1 MTTLLA
7 ATASAQEPGTYDVA
21 AVRADFPV
29 LSRQIG
35 GRPLVYLDNAS
46 SSHKPRQVLDA
57 ERDFVEQHYSNV
69 HRGVHTLSQEATDAY
84 EAARDTVARF
94 LSAPDSNGVVFTKN
108 ATEAY
113 NLVAYSFSNSAA
125 GSRFALGPG
134 DEVCVTEMEHHS
146 NLVPWQMLCERTGAT
161 LRWIP
166 LTDDGRLDLTD
177 LDSLVNERTKVLAF
191 VHVSNILGTENP
203 VDVLVARARAVGA
216 LTLLDGAQSAPHQ
229 PVDVVALGVDFF
241 VLTGHK
247 MLAPSGVGVLW
258 GRRELLDA
266 MPPFLGGGSMIE
278 VVQMSGSTY
287 APAPE
292 RFEAGT
298 PVISQAV
305 ALAAACDYLQAI
317 GLDQVL
323 AHEQAL
329 TARLIAGIHD
339 LDGVRIIGPDSL
351 QDRGAAVSFAIE
363 GVHPHDVGQSLDELG
378 IAVRVGHH
386 CAAPVCRRYG
396 VPATTRASS
405 YLYNTP
411 EEIDALLEGIT
422 SVQRFWSA

>member
-1 MTTLLA
+1 MTALLS
-7 ATASAQEPGTYDVA
+7 ASTYDVE

-29 LSRQIG
+29 LSRQVG

-84 EAARDTVARF
+84 EAARDTVAAF
-94 LSAPDSNGVVFTKN
+94 LGAADPHEVVFTKN

-113 NLVAYSFSNSAA
+113 NLVAYSFGNAAA
-125 GSRFALGPG
+125 GSRFAIGPG

-166 LTDDGRLDLTD
+166 LTDDGRLDLRD

-191 VHVSNILGTENP
+191 VHVSNILGTANP
-203 VDVLVARARAVGA
+203 VELLVARAREVGA
-216 LTLLDGAQSAPHQ
+216 HVLLDGAQSAPHQ
-229 PVDVVALGVDFF
+229 VVDVQALGVDFF
-241 VLTGHK
+241 VATGHK
-247 MLAPSGVGVLW
+247 MLAPSGIGVLW

-266 MPPFLGGGSMIE
+266 MPPFMGGGSMIE
-278 VVQMSGSTY
+278 VVQMGGSTY

-305 ALAAACDYLQAI
+305 ALAAACDYLREV
-317 GLDQVL
+317 GLDRIT

-329 TARLIAGIHD
+329 TARLLDGMAR
-339 LDGVRIIGPDSL
+339 LDGVSVIGPDSMES
-351 QDRGAAVSFAIE
+351 RGSAVSFAIE

-405 YLYNTP
+405 YLYNT
-411 EEIDALLEGIT
+411 EAEIDALLEGIT
-422 SVQRFWSA
+422 TVQRFWR

>member
-1 MTTLLA
+1 VSA
-7 ATASAQEPGTYDVA
+7 APALPTASYDVA

-29 LSRQIG
+29 LTREVN

-57 ERDFVEQHYSNV
+57 ERAFVEQHYSNV

-84 EAARDTVARF
+84 EAARVTVAGF
-94 LSAPDSNGVVFTKN
+94 LGAADAHEVVFTKN

-113 NLVAYSFSNSAA
+113 NLVAYSFGNAAA
-125 GSRFALGPG
+125 GSRFAIGPG

-146 NLVPWQMLCERTGAT
+146 NLVPWQMLCERSGAT

-166 LTDDGRLDLTD
+166 LTDDGRLDLSD
-177 LDSLVNERTKVLAF
+177 LDTLVNERTKVLAF

-203 VDVLVARARAVGA
+203 VDVLVRRAREVGA
-216 LTLLDGAQSAPHQ
+216 FTVLDGAQSAPHA
-229 PVDVVALGVDFF
+229 PVDVQALGVDFF

-278 VVQMSGSTY
+278 VVQMGGSTY

-305 ALAAACDYLQAI
+305 ALAAACDYLQGV
-317 GLDQVL
+317 GLERIR
-323 AHEQAL
+323 AHEQLL
-329 TARLIAGIHD
+329 TARL
-339 LDGVRIIGPDSL
+339 LDGIRDLSGVSVIGPDSMER
-351 QDRGAAVSFAIE
+351 RGAAVSFAID

-405 YLYNTP
+405 YLYNT
-411 EEIDALLEGIT
+411 EAEIDVLLAGIAQ
-422 SVQRFWSA
+422 VQQFWGR

>member
-1 MTTLLA
+1 MTALLP
-7 ATASAQEPGTYDVA
+7 ASTYDVE

-29 LSRQIG
+29 LSRQVG

-84 EAARDTVARF
+84 EAARTTVAQF
-94 LSAPDSNGVVFTKN
+94 LGAADPHEVVFTKN

-113 NLVAYSFSNSAA
+113 NLVAYSFGNAAA
-125 GSRFALGPG
+125 GSRFAIGPG

-177 LDSLVNERTKVLAF
+177 LDALVNERTKVLAF
-191 VHVSNILGTENP
+191 VHVSNILGTANP
-203 VDVLVARARAVGA
+203 VELLVARARAVGA
-216 LTLLDGAQSAPHQ
+216 YVLLDGAQSAPHQ
-229 PVDVVALGVDFF
+229 VVDVQALGVDFF
-241 VLTGHK
+241 VATGHK
-247 MLAPSGVGVLW
+247 MLAPSGIGVLW

-266 MPPFLGGGSMIE
+266 MPPFMGGGSMIE
-278 VVQMSGSTY
+278 VVQMGGSTY

-305 ALAAACDYLQAI
+305 ALAAACDYLHEV
-317 GLDQVL
+317 GLDRIT

-329 TARLIAGIHD
+329 TARLLDGIGR
-339 LDGVRIIGPDSL
+339 LDGVSVIGPDSMRS
-351 QDRGAAVSFAIE
+351 RGSAVSFAVE

-405 YLYNTP
+405 YLYNT
-411 EEIDALLEGIT
+411 EDEIDALLEGIT
-422 SVQRFWSA
+422 TVQRFWR

>member
-1 MTTLLA
+1 VTALLP
-7 ATASAQEPGTYDVA
+7 ASTYDVE

-29 LSRQIG
+29 LSRQVG

-84 EAARDTVARF
+84 EAARATVAQF
-94 LSAPDSNGVVFTKN
+94 LGAADPHEVVFTKN

-113 NLVAYSFSNSAA
+113 NLVAYSFGNAAA
-125 GSRFALGPG
+125 GSRFAIGPG

-177 LDSLVNERTKVLAF
+177 LDALVNERTKVLAF
-191 VHVSNILGTENP
+191 VHVSNILGTANP
-203 VDVLVARARAVGA
+203 VERLVARARQVGA
-216 LTLLDGAQSAPHQ
+216 HVLLDGAQSAPHQ
-229 PVDVVALGVDFF
+229 AVDVQALGVDFF
-241 VLTGHK
+241 VATGHK
-247 MLAPSGVGVLW
+247 MLAPSGIGVLW

-266 MPPFLGGGSMIE
+266 MPPFMGGGSMIE
-278 VVQMSGSTY
+278 VVQMGGSTY

-305 ALAAACDYLQAI
+305 ALAAACDYLREV
-317 GLDQVL
+317 GLDRIT

-329 TARLIAGIHD
+329 TARL
-339 LDGVRIIGPDSL
+339 LDGIGRLEGVSVIGPDSM
-351 QDRGAAVSFAIE
+351 QSRGSAVSFAIE

-405 YLYNTP
+405 YLYNT
-411 EEIDALLEGIT
+411 EDEIDVLLEGIT
-422 SVQRFWSA
+422 TVQRFWR

>member
-1 MTTLLA
+1 MSVLTGARVLA
-7 ATASAQEPGTYDVA
+7 YDVDR
-21 AVRADFPV
+21 VRTDFPI
-29 LSRQIG
+29 LSREVN

-46 SSHKPRQVLDA
+46 SSHKPVQVLDA
-57 ERDFVEQHYSNV
+57 ERAFVEQHYSNV

-84 EAARDTVARF
+84 EAARGTVAAF
-94 LSAPDSNGVVFTKN
+94 LGAADPREVVFTKN

-113 NLVAYSFSNSAA
+113 NLVAYSFGNARA
-125 GSRFALGPG
+125 GSPFALGPG

-161 LRWIP
+161 LRWVP
-166 LTDDGRLDLTD
+166 LTDEGRLDLTD
-177 LDSLVNERTKVLAF
+177 LDALVNERTKVLAF
-191 VHVSNILGTENP
+191 VHVSNILGTRNP
-203 VDVLVARARAVGA
+203 ADVLIARAREVGA
-216 LTLLDGAQSAPHQ
+216 YVLVDGAQSAPHEA
-229 PVDVVALGVDFF
+229 VDVQALGADFF

-247 MLAPSGVGVLW
+247 MLAPSGIGVLW

-278 VVQMSGSTY
+278 AVQMSGSTY

-305 ALAAACDYLQAI
+305 ALAAACDYLQAV
-317 GLDQVL
+317 GLDRIA
-323 AHEQAL
+323 AHEAHL
-329 TARLIAGIHD
+329 TGRI
-339 LDGVRIIGPDSL
+339 LDGLRSLDGARVIGPDTT
-351 QDRGAAVSFAIE
+351 QMRGAAVSFVLD

-396 VPATTRASS
+396 VPATTRAST
-405 YLYNTP
+405 YLYTTDA
-411 EEIDALLEGIT
+411 EVDALLAGVAT
-422 SVQRFWSA
+422 VQAFWR